1 MKTHTNYCE
10 SDIDAH
16 RPDVEDGVAH
26 QRLVAAEAGDREGR
40 QAPDAEAL
48 VFPRQQVVGE
58 VDLLVHELER
68 HREARA
74 ERLEL
79 LQRTTAV
86 CVGRTVNG
94 VDSELLQ
101 RTTTVAVGRLVGGI
115 NLLVHQ
121 LKSYQELS
129 ASQTPT
135 KSPLDDWSTVL
146 TEDFELLQ
154 TTTTVSVGGQLAKGL
169 DGVACAQRLKLL
181 QRTIAVAVGRLVK
194 CFDKEPQTSTKDN
207 HSLRWTISVKV
218 IGLLLQQL
226 KWNRELQCHP
236 NVHIYYYDQ
245 GVAVLFNPVSYAI
258 SPAGSFRRRTLPSGV
273 WRRAIGGRHRRWR
286 RDRGQ
291 TSRPSAGCLLQTCRP
306 DMSKMYCDS
315 ARPIWVIFTVA
326 LTATTYGSN

>member
-48 VFPRQQVVGE
+48 VFPCQQVVGE

-79 LQRTTAV
+79 LQRMTAV

-94 VDSELLQ
+94 VERELLQ
-101 RTTTVAVGRLVGGI
+101 RTTTVAIGRLVRGI

-121 LKSYQELS
+121 LKSYQELC

-146 TEDFELLQ
+146 TEDLQLLQ
-154 TTTTVSVGGQLAKGL
+154 TTTTVSVGGQLVKGL
-169 DGVACAQRLKLL
+169 DGAACAQRLKLL
-181 QRTIAVAVGRLVK
+181 QRTIAVAVGNDRSNVLI
-194 CFDKEPQTSTKDN
+194 EPQTSTKDN

-236 NVHIYYYDQ
+236 NVLTYITMTKGWQSCSTQSRMPSHLQDLFAGGPCLRGFGDVQ
-245 GVAVLFNPVSYAI
+245 SEAVTADGVETEDRRHVRQQAAFCRHAGQTRQRCTETRKDPF
-258 SPAGSFRRRTLPSGV
+258 GSF
-273 WRRAIGGRHRRWR
+273 
-286 RDRGQ
+286 
-291 TSRPSAGCLLQTCRP
+291 LL
-306 DMSKMYCDS
+306 
-315 ARPIWVIFTVA
+315 
-326 LTATTYGSN
+326 